1 MIGLKMVSV
10 ISTIRVVSLVNQVSV
25 ILVNLMSLSLK
36 LIRSLMVIMDSAILT
51 KLRVK
56 IKKKDSAILIK

>member
-36 LIRSLMVIMDSAILT
+36 LIRSLVIMDSAILT